1 MPACKFDCY
10 VFNYI
15 YRIIDW
21 KVMGN
26 GLKGIEVVLSLE
38 GAIFLIHALSTE
50 LPPLAIKARLTLNL
64 HL

>member
-1 MPACKFDCY
+1 
-10 VFNYI
+10 
-15 YRIIDW
+15 
-21 KVMGN
+21 MGN